1 LKVFVLF
8 WFSYVRGE
16 NRRVEACPY
25 RAPNLEIALG
35 PENYFAVARADY
47 RDDSSQARDDR
58 KKKAHEVGANC
69 L

>member
-1 LKVFVLF
+1 
-8 WFSYVRGE
+8 VRGE

-25 RAPNLEIALG
+25 RTPNLEIALG

-47 RDDSSQARDDR
+47 RDDSPQK
-58 KKKAHEVGANC
+58 KKKAHEVGTNC

>member
-1 LKVFVLF
+1 MMADTPAD
-8 WFSYVRGE
+8 R
-16 NRRVEACPY
+16 
-25 RAPNLEIALG
+25 PNLEIALG